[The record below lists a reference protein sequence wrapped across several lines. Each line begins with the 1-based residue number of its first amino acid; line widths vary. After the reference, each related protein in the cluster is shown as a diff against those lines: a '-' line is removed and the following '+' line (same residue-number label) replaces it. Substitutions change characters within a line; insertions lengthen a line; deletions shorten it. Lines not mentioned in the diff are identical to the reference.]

1 MVPLSPF
8 HQVFAVGDILLT
20 GTQRKFPIN
29 WVTITGFVFLSVI
42 QYLIFAPVYWFCLMR
57 NVRKLRAESMS
68 ERGRSVD
75 AVDVGTRD

>member
-8 HQVFAVGDILLT
+8 HQVFAVGDILLI

-42 QYLIFAPVYWFCLMR
+42 QYLFFAPVYWFYLMR
-57 NVRKLRAESMS
+57 NVRKLRAESVREQGKS
-68 ERGRSVD
+68 ED
-75 AVDVGTRD
+75 AVDVGTKE